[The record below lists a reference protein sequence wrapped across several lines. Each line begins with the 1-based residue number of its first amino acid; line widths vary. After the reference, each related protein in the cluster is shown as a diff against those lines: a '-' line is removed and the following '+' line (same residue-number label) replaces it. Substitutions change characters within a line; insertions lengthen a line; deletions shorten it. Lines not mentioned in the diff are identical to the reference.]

1 MMGDVAL
8 MIHPDSELLFVSPQ
22 IGLGVFATRFI
33 PKGTIT
39 WVFDP
44 LDQIISPEKAARMP
58 ARLEKQLD
66 IYSYRNGCGDR
77 ILCWDHA
84 RFVNHSCHP
93 TSLAPGLDLEITVRD
108 IEPGEQITDDYG
120 SLNIDTPFECA
131 CGLPQCRGIVRPD
144 DFERYADVWDERVS
158 AAFPQVGKVEQPLW
172 DLVQERH
179 LISEVLAGKARVPSC
194 RAHLRETVHGGR

>member
-44 LDQIISPEKAARMP
+44 LDQIVSPEKAARMP

-66 IYSYRNGCGDR
+66 IY
-77 ILCWDHA
+77 
-84 RFVNHSCHP
+84 
-93 TSLAPGLDLEITVRD
+93 
-108 IEPGEQITDDYG
+108 
-120 SLNIDTPFECA
+120 
-131 CGLPQCRGIVRPD
+131 
-144 DFERYADVWDERVS
+144 
-158 AAFPQVGKVEQPLW
+158 
-172 DLVQERH
+172 
-179 LISEVLAGKARVPSC
+179 
-194 RAHLRETVHGGR
+194 